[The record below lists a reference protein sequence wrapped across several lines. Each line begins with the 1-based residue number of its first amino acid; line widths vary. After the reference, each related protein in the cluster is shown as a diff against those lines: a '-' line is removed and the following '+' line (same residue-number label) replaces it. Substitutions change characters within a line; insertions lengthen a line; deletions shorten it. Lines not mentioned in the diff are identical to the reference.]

1 MRKLLVVT
9 AMLIGGSTAFRFLS
23 RRPRARLKDQML
35 NAIEACP
42 PIAKMSALQQQ
53 NEDVIKLLGEQNE
66 LLRQRIQV
74 DGLSV
79 ARPA

>member
-1 MRKLLVVT
+1 LRTLLVVT
-9 AMLIGGSTAFRFLS
+9 TVLIAVVTAFT
-23 RRPRARLKDQML
+23 RRGRARLKDRVL

-42 PIAKMSALQQQ
+42 PIAKMPVLQQQ
-53 NEDVIKLLGEQNE
+53 NEDVIKLLQEQNE
-66 LLRQRIQV
+66 LLRRRIRA